1 LGEQGMPGLLLFLL
15 ILWLSWRNA
24 GVVLRLARGDP
35 DWLWAADLAS
45 MIQVSLV
52 AYMVGGT
59 FLGLG
64 YWDMPYTLAAILVLL
79 RRLLEGAKSPQIA
92 AGYSRLRRPEVGS
105 RPVPAMQG

>member
-1 LGEQGMPGLLLFLL
+1 M
-15 ILWLSWRNA
+15 
-24 GVVLRLARGDP
+24 
-35 DWLWAADLAS
+35 AA

-79 RRLLEGAKSPQIA
+79 RKLLEQAKVPQA
-92 AGYSRLRRPEVGS
+92 ATGYRRRVPPERHGQAA
-105 RPVPAMQG
+105 PALHNRA